1 MNTASYISSLGHFSV
16 MPKNDTTKLLI
27 TQTISQLN
35 AVSENLAVIAAE
47 MKRLAEQLYEYPVVM
62 GFYGVGG
69 ILCPQLMAEIG
80 DVIRFR
86 SKGSLVCFAGL
97 EAPPYQGNI

>member
-1 MNTASYISSLGHFSV
+1 

-27 TQTISQLN
+27 TQTVSQLN

-62 GFYGVGG
+62 AYG
-69 ILCPQLMAEIG
+69 G
-80 DVIRFR
+80 DRRCRPFSLKRFT
-86 SKGSLVCFAGL
+86 GL
-97 EAPPYQGNI
+97 LRRA